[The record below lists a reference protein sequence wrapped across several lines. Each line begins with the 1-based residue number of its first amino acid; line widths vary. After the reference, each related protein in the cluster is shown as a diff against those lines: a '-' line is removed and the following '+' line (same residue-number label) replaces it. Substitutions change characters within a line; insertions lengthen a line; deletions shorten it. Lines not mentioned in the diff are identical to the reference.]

1 MYKCEEAKQELDIDV
16 YTFTVDLQYTRVHN
30 SVRVFSG
37 FNTKYFRVLLCSGL
51 PFTRQ
56 PFGLKQK

>member
-1 MYKCEEAKQELDIDV
+1 MYKREEANQEDIDV
-16 YTFTVDLQYTRVHN
+16 CTFTVDLQYTRVHN
-30 SVRVFSG
+30 SVGVFSG